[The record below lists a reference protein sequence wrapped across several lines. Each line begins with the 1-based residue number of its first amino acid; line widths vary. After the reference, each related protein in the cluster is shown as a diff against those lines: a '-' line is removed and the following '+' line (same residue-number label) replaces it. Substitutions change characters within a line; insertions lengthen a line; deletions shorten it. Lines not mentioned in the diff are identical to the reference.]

1 MNIIVRITLIFEKL
15 KSIAFIK
22 HMATICVKT
31 VRINKEPS
39 KNSIKQFKKQ
49 TMTKTKILCFIGL
62 ICFVTSYVFFSQISL
77 NSQKYIDLAHW
88 FNLIG
93 AVLLFSFNF
102 VFPKNKLDSIASV
115 LTTLGVIAH
124 IGLCT
129 IDFIIWSYGNDESS
143 SNKLREQISNTP
155 LILYPFVIIGPSLL
169 FIGLATHALNFIKTN
184 PISALMVIIGGPF
197 VGLSYFIWN
206 NGTLMLISCVVFAS
220 GLALLLLRTKVNK
233 IELKYN

>member
-1 MNIIVRITLIFEKL
+1 
-15 KSIAFIK
+15 
-22 HMATICVKT
+22 
-31 VRINKEPS
+31 
-39 KNSIKQFKKQ
+39 
-49 TMTKTKILCFIGL
+49 MTKHKTLCLIGL

-77 NSQKYIDLAHW
+77 NSQKHIDLAHW

-102 VFPKNKLDSIASV
+102 VFPKNKVNTVASV
-115 LTTLGVIAH
+115 LTSLGIIAH

-129 IDFIIWSYGNDESS
+129 IDFIMWSYGNDNIG

-169 FIGLATHALNFIKTN
+169 FVGLATHALNFIKTN
-184 PISALMVIIGGPF
+184 PISSLMVIIGGPF

-206 NGTLMLISCVVFAS
+206 NGILMLISCVVFAS
-220 GLALLLLRTKVNK
+220 GLSLLLLRKEVKT
-233 IELKYN
+233 IELENDNRRT